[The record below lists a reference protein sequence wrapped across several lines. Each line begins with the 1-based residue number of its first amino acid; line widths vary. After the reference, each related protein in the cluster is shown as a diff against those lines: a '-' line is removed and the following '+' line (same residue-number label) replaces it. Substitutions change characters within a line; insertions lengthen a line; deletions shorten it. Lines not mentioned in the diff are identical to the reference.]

1 MADSNARLEFLWK
14 ASHMLLA
21 QCPGASSHYMS
32 QFLSLAND
40 RDLRLHEDIQTKS
53 CSACGSIFVPG
64 VNSKVKVVPV
74 KETRIERDRRK
85 KLARK
90 RAKMEKTKNKKANS
104 APDKNSVAN
113 ESATNIHIKSSED
126 TATATATA
134 TGAVAAKRTL
144 SQRDKKVIRITP
156 YTELDR
162 QQQQLQQQRRNAF
175 GNRDQPPKVN
185 KRANQILNHVI
196 YSCQRCHRDTELPGT
211 KEGYL
216 TARVKV
222 TKPISQRRK
231 LVKEREHQQQAA
243 KEVEAASPTIP
254 ASLGNSMPLK
264 QGTAAHQGVK
274 RKASSQS
281 TPASFDFEQPKYSA
295 SMPSSPASRLSK
307 ASSIASSAATSPASS
322 PRLPGL
328 DERKGG
334 GAGNKKKKKGGLASL
349 LASQKSNGPSSDPG
363 NGASGSGD
371 SVLANFLMGL

>member
-53 CSACGSIFVPG
+53 CAACGSIFVPG
-64 VNSKVKVVPV
+64 INSKVKVVPV
-74 KETRIERDRRK
+74 KETRTEKDRRK

-90 RAKMEKTKNKKANS
+90 RAKMETAKNKTTGNKVLDQKCS
-104 APDKNSVAN
+104 ADAPPLASQTDMPMESSV
-113 ESATNIHIKSSED
+113 D
-126 TATATATA
+126 TATE
-134 TGAVAAKRTL
+134 AVSEKQIQK
-144 SQRDKKVIRITP
+144 QRDKKVIRITP

-175 GNRDQPPKVN
+175 GNKDQPPKIN

-216 TARVKV
+216 TSRVKV
-222 TKPISQRRK
+222 TKPVSQRRK
-231 LVKEREHQQQAA
+231 LAKEQEQQAA
-243 KEVEAASPTIP
+243 KEEVAATSTIP
-254 ASLGNSMPLK
+254 ASLGNTVSHK
-264 QGTAAHQGVK
+264 QGTAALQGGK
-274 RKASSQS
+274 RKAPSQL
-281 TPASFDFEQPKYSA
+281 TPASSDFYRPKHSV
-295 SMPSSPASRLSK
+295 SMPSSPVGSLSK
-307 ASSIASSAATSPASS
+307 ASSIVSSAATSPISS

-363 NGASGSGD
+363 NGAGGSGD